1 MSGWD
6 SSGFA
11 CLLTVFCLQA
21 RSKEFALVMLSPGRS
36 LTYRLL
42 GPAVPCF
49 DVFADMWHVLGFGG
63 LIGFVKQAEA
73 SLATGTDNLKPQTPP
88 PFNLRRPDPSS
99 NPLHVPH
106 AEPRVQVD
114 HAMEC
119 VLLGPG
125 STSTSS
131 REAQSA
137 VATARQKAGWSKS
150 RSSSS

>member
-11 CLLTVFCLQA
+11 CLFTVFCLQA

-73 SLATGTDNLKPQTPP
+73 SLATGRAKELAQNERM
-88 PFNLRRPDPSS
+88 LRW
-99 NPLHVPH
+99 
-106 AEPRVQVD
+106 AF
-114 HAMEC
+114 
-119 VLLGPG
+119 LLAP
-125 STSTSS
+125 
-131 REAQSA
+131 
-137 VATARQKAGWSKS
+137 
-150 RSSSS
+150 